1 MGLETTII
9 ILRAIEFLQ
18 SNISYETQLQA
29 SVHICDQLY
38 TRLGPRTIFFNRT
51 KLAQLE
57 TTRPGI
63 EASCVHASHAKSCDL
78 RGTKGHACT
87 HSLNR
92 NNTFMNTDCAK
103 LHDLDILCS
112 LFATQILPNITQV
125 YIEVFRSLLT

>member
-51 KLAQLE
+51 KLA
-57 TTRPGI
+57 
-63 EASCVHASHAKSCDL
+63 
-78 RGTKGHACT
+78 
-87 HSLNR
+87 
-92 NNTFMNTDCAK
+92 
-103 LHDLDILCS
+103 
-112 LFATQILPNITQV
+112 
-125 YIEVFRSLLT
+125 